1 MLGELEFFM
10 DLNKKLN
17 FEVNDE
23 IYDYKLF
30 DTLKAIK
37 LNKSQRKA
45 AKSLGISHTVLNRR
59 ILKAEAQLS
68 EQLVI
73 STNKGSNLT
82 EFARDL
88 LDNYESYENR
98 LNDDGDLI
106 TFAGG
111 FISAEFIRELAVAYQ
126 VDNLRILQTD
136 LNSAYDLANRGFI
149 DILGFDD
156 PVQAYIYDIEPT
168 PLGRDSLML
177 LSHDNKEFN
186 TMDDLNSLK
195 FVEVENSAQRLAWN
209 TLADYDLDFDIVSSV
224 GSFHEAIRLVEQ
236 NDNLHTFINKSIS
249 YTYMNVS
256 DVLYEQTRH
265 IISALNVKNDTSID
279 KFLNYASHRA
289 QKLTEKYGFEH
300 I

>member
-1 MLGELEFFM
+1 M

-136 LNSAYDLANRGFI
+136 LNSAYDLANRGFV

-265 IISALNVKNDTSID
+265 IISALNVKNDSYIES
-279 KFLNYASHRA
+279 FLNFASHNA
-289 QKLTEKYGFEH
+289 QNVTVNYGFERF
-300 I
+300 